1 MITRRRAP
9 GDFPLAWP
17 RLPRYSPLPF
27 PLPLVFSS
35 VPAARPAAEASVC
48 SDEGTIAVSNCA
60 RCSTSD
66 GFPEQAPP
74 LHAVPAVLA
83 GLVLLWAMPGC
94 SSFLAS
100 ARNAQ
105 GVRLFQQ
112 ARYDEALRQFQE
124 ANYTDPDNADACYN
138 LAATYHRLG
147 KLEGRQDY
155 LDQAEN
161 YYNQSLDRDDNHCE
175 SYRGLA
181 VLLAEQGRR
190 DEAFRLL
197 EGWVDRHPQESEARV
212 ELARLCQEAG
222 DVEAAKGHLVDALAL
237 EPANDRA
244 LAALGKIREESGELD
259 QALAVYQRSLWH
271 NQFRPEVAARV
282 AALRSTLGSGGGLG
296 IQRLDT
302 RLVDRPA
309 TPLR

>member
-1 MITRRRAP
+1 MA
-9 GDFPLAWP
+9 AV
-17 RLPRYSPLPF
+17 
-27 PLPLVFSS
+27 VFG
-35 VPAARPAAEASVC
+35 C
-48 SDEGTIAVSNCA
+48 G
-60 RCSTSD
+60 
-66 GFPEQAPP
+66 
-74 LHAVPAVLA
+74 AVLA
-83 GLVLLWAMPGC
+83 AASGC

-105 GVRLFQQ
+105 GVRQFQQ

-124 ANYTDPDNADACYN
+124 ASYADPDDPDACYN

-147 KLEGRQDY
+147 KAEGRQDY

-161 YYNQSLDRDDNHCE
+161 YYNQCLDREDNHYEC
-175 SYRGLA
+175 YRGLA

-197 EGWVDRHPQESEARV
+197 EGWVDRHPQESEARI
-212 ELARLCQEAG
+212 ELARLCQELG
-222 DVEAAKGHLVDALAL
+222 DVEAAKEYLVDALTL
-237 EPANDRA
+237 EPSNDRA

-282 AALRSTLGSGGGLG
+282 AALRSTLGPAGPLG
-296 IQRLDT
+296 IQRTDT
-302 RLVDRPA
+302 RLVDRSA
-309 TPLR
+309 TTLR